1 VQVKLAGP
9 NMTAQ
14 QSNSAKSKLLSV
26 VVIGLNEEEQ
36 LSAALQSVITGCPEG
51 YALEI
56 FYVDSGSCDRSVEI
70 ASQIAGVEVMHLNDP
85 RPSAA
90 KARNAGLR
98 RARGEFVQ
106 LLDGDSVLQPGWL
119 SSAVEYLKR
128 HEGVVCVFGHCLEMY
143 PDQSIYMRVCG
154 LDWHVSPG
162 EYRLSGGNAMWRRA
176 VFDQVGLFDEALR
189 LGEEPDL
196 CYRVRQQGGRI
207 FCIDKPMVKHDLG
220 MGSFAQYWQRAE
232 NSGKAY
238 VRVASRYW
246 RNPEKLWLYETVR
259 NFIEPTLWGMIVLGG
274 TWFAG
279 PLGGLGGLVGWWL
292 LRGLRTA
299 VKVRARTSGWR
310 DAALYGLHAQFIRLP
325 VAIGQIKALSAHR
338 QEVKG

>member
-1 VQVKLAGP
+1 
-9 NMTAQ
+9 MTAPL
-14 QSNSAKSKLLSV
+14 SNPPKSNLLSV

-36 LSAALQSVITGCPEG
+36 LSAALQSAIASCPEG
-51 YALEI
+51 YVLEV
-56 FYVDSGSCDRSVEI
+56 FYVDSGSRDRSVEI
-70 ASQIAGVEVMHLNDP
+70 ANQTLGVEVLHLNDP

-98 RARGEFVQ
+98 CARGEFVQ

-119 SSAVEYLKR
+119 CSAVEYLKR
-128 HEGVVCVFGHCLEMY
+128 HEGVACVFGHCLEMY
-143 PDQSIYMRVCG
+143 PDQSIYMKVCG

-176 VFDQVGLFDEALR
+176 VFDQVGLFDETLR

-196 CYRVRQQGGRI
+196 CYRVRQQEGRI

-220 MGSFAQYWQRAE
+220 MASFAQYWQRAE

-259 NFIEPTLWGMIVLGG
+259 NFIEPTLWGVIVLGG

-279 PLGGLGGLVGWWL
+279 PLGGLGGLVGWLL

-299 VKVRARTSGWR
+299 IKVRPRASGWWN
-310 DAALYGLHAQFIRLP
+310 AALYGLHAQFIRLP
-325 VAIGQIKALSAHR
+325 VAIGQIKALSARR